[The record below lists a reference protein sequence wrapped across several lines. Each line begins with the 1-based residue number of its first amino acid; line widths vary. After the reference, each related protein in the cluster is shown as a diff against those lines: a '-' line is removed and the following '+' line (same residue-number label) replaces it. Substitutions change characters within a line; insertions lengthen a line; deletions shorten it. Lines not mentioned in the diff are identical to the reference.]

1 MRGTGAGEADAGSD
15 GGDVG
20 AADASADEED
30 DAPRAPVAADVDDV
44 IVVEDSE
51 EEGGD
56 ATADAVATADLFA
69 GVEGMDEGED

>member
-51 EEGGD
+51 EGGD

-69 GVEGMDEGED
+69 GVDGMDEGDD